1 MTYQNMCISVTSENE
16 FKEVIEVIDR
26 LLEKGYFHYPSAES
40 NLYKTNT
47 GAIMTT
53 DDGDMM
59 EIYLDMEM
67 LEGEECIRYTAQEFL
82 VTFDSKIVV
91 RVETL
96 EQWHAVLDV
105 AFLEGFT
112 WSNGDTRY
120 HEDWFYDE
128 ANFMGATLYFY
139 KSDMRIAWGTT
150 DESYSLSY
158 DSFMAMR
165 PTKDDLQY
173 SDKGEDVVEHPAH
186 YNEYEGFEV
195 INVIEQVT
203 PKYDERVGYHIGN
216 ALKYIMRAPF
226 KGKTVEDLEKAQWY
240 LNRAISLMKEDK

>member
-1 MTYQNMCISVTSENE
+1 MTYQNMYISGTSEDEFNE
-16 FKEVIEVIDR
+16 VKNK
-26 LLEKGYFHYPSAES
+26 LLEQGYFHYPSAES

-47 GAIMTT
+47 EAIYTT
-53 DDGDMM
+53 DDG
-59 EIYLDMEM
+59 YM
-67 LEGEECIRYTAQEFL
+67 LEYHDPMIEYKEYIKYTAQEFL
-82 VTFDSKIVV
+82 AGFDDQVAV

-96 EQWHAVLDV
+96 EQWHAVLDA

-112 WSNGDTRY
+112 WGNGGTRY
-120 HEDWFYDE
+120 HEEYAYE
-128 ANFMGATLYFY
+128 STTSSKRILYFY
-139 KSDMRIAWGTT
+139 KSNMRIAWGTT

-173 SDKGEDVVEHPAH
+173 SDKGDDVVDHPAH

-203 PKYDERVGYHIGN
+203 PKYEKGVSYHIGN
-216 ALKYIMRAPF
+216 TLKYLMRAPF

>member
-1 MTYQNMCISVTSENE
+1 MTYQNMCIRVDSEEE
-16 FKEVIEVIDR
+16 FDKVNDR
-26 LLEKGYFHYPSAES
+26 LLEKGYSFYISAKANHY
-40 NLYKTNT
+40 KKDTK
-47 GAIMTT
+47 AIFTT
-53 DDGDMM
+53 DDGYML
-59 EIYLDMEM
+59 EISLDMVI
-67 LEGEECIRYTAQEFL
+67 LVGEESIRYTAQEFL
-82 VTFDSKIVV
+82 VTFDSKIAV

-96 EQWHAVLDV
+96 EQWHAVLDA

-112 WSNGDTRY
+112 WGNGSTRY
-120 HEDWFYDE
+120 HEEYAYESTTFSKS
-128 ANFMGATLYFY
+128 TLYFY
-139 KSDMRIAWGTT
+139 KSDMRITWGV
-150 DESYSLSY
+150 DDVSYSLSY

-173 SDKGEDVVEHPAH
+173 SDRGDDVVDHPAH

-216 ALKYIMRAPF
+216 TLKYIMRAPF
-226 KGKTVEDLEKAQWY
+226 KGKTKEDLEKAQWY

>member
-1 MTYQNMCISVTSENE
+1 MTYQNMCIRADSEEE
-16 FKEVIEVIDR
+16 FYKVIGR
-26 LLEKGYFHYPSAES
+26 LLEKGYSFYISTKANH
-40 NLYKTNT
+40 YKTDT
-47 GAIMTT
+47 KAIYTT
-53 DDGDMM
+53 DDG
-59 EIYLDMEM
+59 YM
-67 LEGEECIRYTAQEFL
+67 LEYHDPMIEYKEYLKYTAQEFL
-82 VTFDSKIVV
+82 AGFDDQIAV

-96 EQWHAVLDV
+96 EQWRAVLDA
-105 AFLEGFT
+105 AFLEGYS
-112 WSNGDTRY
+112 WGNGSTQY
-120 HEDWFYDE
+120 HYSWYDE

-139 KSDMRIAWGTT
+139 KSDMRIAWGEE

-173 SDKGEDVVEHPAH
+173 SDRGDDVVDHPAH

-226 KGKTVEDLEKAQWY
+226 KGKTKEDLEKAQWY
-240 LNRAISLMKEDK
+240 LSRAISLLSEEK

>member
-1 MTYQNMCISVTSENE
+1 MTYQNMCISVTPGDEFNE
-16 FKEVIEVIDR
+16 VKNK
-26 LLEKGYFHYPSAES
+26 LLEQGYFHYPSAES

-47 GAIMTT
+47 GAIYTT
-53 DDGDMM
+53 DDGDM
-59 EIYLDMEM
+59 
-67 LEGEECIRYTAQEFL
+67 LEYHDPMIEYKEYIKYTAQEFL
-82 VTFDSKIVV
+82 AGFDDQVAV

-105 AFLEGFT
+105 AFLEGYT
-112 WSNGDTRY
+112 WSNGGTRY
-120 HEDWFYDE
+120 HEEYAYGSFT
-128 ANFMGATLYFY
+128 FSKRTLYFY

-150 DESYSLSY
+150 DESYSMSY
-158 DSFMAMR
+158 DSFMATR

-173 SDKGEDVVEHPAH
+173 SDKGDDVVDHPAH

>member
-1 MTYQNMCISVTSENE
+1 MTYQNMYIRVDSEEE
-16 FKEVIEVIDR
+16 FDKVNDR
-26 LLEKGYFHYPSAES
+26 LLEKGYSFYISAKA
-40 NLYKTNT
+40 NHYKTDT
-47 GAIMTT
+47 KAIFTT
-53 DDGDMM
+53 DDG
-59 EIYLDMEM
+59 YM
-67 LEGEECIRYTAQEFL
+67 LEYHNRMIEYKECIRYTAQEFL
-82 VTFDSKIVV
+82 AMFDDGVAV

-96 EQWHAVLDV
+96 NQWQAVLDV

-112 WSNGDTRY
+112 WSSGGTQYLDER
-120 HEDWFYDE
+120 FYDE
-128 ANFMGATLYFY
+128 ANLMGATLYFD
-139 KSDMRIAWGTT
+139 KSDMTIAWGVE
-150 DESYSLSY
+150 DVSYALDY

-173 SDKGEDVVEHPAH
+173 SDKGDDVVDHPAH